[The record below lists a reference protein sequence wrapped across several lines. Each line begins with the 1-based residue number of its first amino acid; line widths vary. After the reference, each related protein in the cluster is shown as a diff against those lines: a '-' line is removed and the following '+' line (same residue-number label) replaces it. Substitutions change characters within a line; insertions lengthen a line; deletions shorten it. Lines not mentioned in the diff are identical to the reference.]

1 MIPSESEE
9 VFMACLPRLPLN
21 QDISEYGRFLKYM
34 ADLGV
39 PGTVLD
45 AHVAMM
51 KGKAWASL
59 SAGLQD
65 IPRRISGGSDVRKG
79 LN

>member
-1 MIPSESEE
+1 
-9 VFMACLPRLPLN
+9 MACLPWLPLN
-21 QDISEYGRFLKYM
+21 QDISEYGCFLKCM

-45 AHVAMM
+45 AHVVMM
-51 KGKAWASL
+51 KGKAWAFL
-59 SAGLQD
+59 GAGLHD
-65 IPRRISGGSDVRKG
+65 IPRRVSGGSDVRKE